1 MSTRKIYVV
10 RWRFLLP
17 NKGEIKKR
25 LRGFLDPVVGLL
37 DSIGVT
43 PTAMTVIG
51 LLLSFIGSIFVVRGS
66 IRLAGLILLISGLC
80 DALDGS
86 IARRQNST
94 SIFGAFIDSTGD
106 RISELLYFGA
116 FILYFHSE
124 GAWGSFMI
132 LLTLVALSG
141 SLLTSYVRARAEGLG
156 LECRV
161 GWLERPERLVALIIG
176 LLLGRILLTIS
187 LLFIAVM
194 SVITVIQR
202 IIHVRRLTAAQNTQE
217 EGV

>member
-1 MSTRKIYVV
+1 MSTRKIHMV

-17 NKGEIKKR
+17 DKSKIKER

-51 LLLSFIGSIFVVRGS
+51 LLISFIGSIFVVRGS

-94 SIFGAFIDSTGD
+94 SIFGAFIDSTSD

-116 FILYFHSE
+116 FILYFHGE

-176 LLLGRILLTIS
+176 MLLGRILLTIS
-187 LLFIAVM
+187 LLFVAVM

-202 IIHVRRLTAAQNTQE
+202 IIHVRRLTAAQSTQE

>member
-1 MSTRKIYVV
+1 MV

-17 NKGEIKKR
+17 DKSKIKER

-51 LLLSFIGSIFVVRGS
+51 LLISFIGSIFLVRGS

-116 FILYFHSE
+116 FILYFHGE

-176 LLLGRILLTIS
+176 MLLGRILLTIS
-187 LLFIAVM
+187 LLFVAVM

-202 IIHVRRLTAAQNTQE
+202 IIHVRRLTAAQSTQE